1 MKMTSFIMNA
11 TQDDGRENKT
21 TFIKQE
27 QFSKYTNN

>member
-1 MKMTSFIMNA
+1 MNA